1 MNQKIGVVVDTENDN
16 DLPVAN
22 ITSDGL
28 VSDVII
34 KEAFPVKWKNLNI
47 EGIEDV
53 ARYIEKIGSFADE
66 NRNW

>member
-28 VSDVII
+28 VSDVIS
-34 KEAFPVKWKNLNI
+34 KEAFPVKCKNLNI

-53 ARYIEKIGSFADE
+53 ARYIEKNGSFADE